1 MVLEDFVD
9 HGSRLG
15 EAVVSGSV
23 VCERRSLRKV
33 GAPAPAAAVGHEPL
47 HARPLSLHE
56 LARRGA
62 AGPQRG
68 NRLW

>member
-15 EAVVSGSV
+15 EPVVSARDL
-23 VCERRSLRKV
+23 CERRSLRQV
-33 GAPAPAAAVGHEPL
+33 GAPTPAAAVGHEPL
-47 HARPLSLHE
+47 HLRPLSLHE